1 MLWSKQ
7 EAVEVKML
15 SRVPLELFT
24 QKGLSYITSAL
35 GAPIY
40 MNNIAT
46 LQQCLIYTQVC
57 VEISI
62 DFELLFINVEL
73 RDGSFVSIG
82 VEVPWLPM
90 HCLQCRS
97 FSHSGKHYFKK
108 NKVKVWRVKQDSVGT
123 AQISVTEKSAAVRNE
138 SAPDGGA
145 ALISTFEVSSKGK
158 AMVLDLSLTLKPK
171 HVFLGGSSNRF
182 EALSV

>member
-1 MLWSKQ
+1 
-7 EAVEVKML
+7 
-15 SRVPLELFT
+15 
-24 QKGLSYITSAL
+24 
-35 GAPIY
+35 

-46 LQQCLIYTQVC
+46 LQQHLTYMHVC
-57 VEISI
+57 VEISV
-62 DFELLFINVEL
+62 DFELFFINVEL

-90 HCLQCRS
+90 RCLQCRS
-97 FSHSGKHYFKK
+97 FSHSGKHYSKK
-108 NKVKVWRVKQDSVGT
+108 NEVK
-123 AQISVTEKSAAVRNE
+123 